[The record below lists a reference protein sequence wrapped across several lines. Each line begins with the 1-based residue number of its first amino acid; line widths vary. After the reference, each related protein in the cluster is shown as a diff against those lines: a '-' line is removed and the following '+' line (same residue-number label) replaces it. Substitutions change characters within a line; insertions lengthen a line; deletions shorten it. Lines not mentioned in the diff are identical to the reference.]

1 MYQIF
6 HESPSRARDYEQM
19 AEATRSYFPSFVLL
33 GGLKTKVLPG
43 KQEKFG
49 QK

>member
-1 MYQIF
+1 MNGCDF
-6 HESPSRARDYEQM
+6 EQVFL
-19 AEATRSYFPSFVLL
+19 TRFVLL
-33 GGLKTKVLPG
+33 GGLKTRALPG